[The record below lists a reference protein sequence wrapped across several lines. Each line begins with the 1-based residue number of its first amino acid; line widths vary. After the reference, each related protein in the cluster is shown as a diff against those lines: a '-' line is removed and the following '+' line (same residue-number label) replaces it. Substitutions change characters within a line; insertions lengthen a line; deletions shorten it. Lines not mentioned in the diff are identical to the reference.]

1 MNKILDRI
9 SGPEDVK
16 KLSSKELSKLAS
28 EIRALILDTISKT
41 GGHLSPN
48 LGVVEITL
56 AMNYVFDP
64 PHDKFIWDVGVISGL
79 GILVT
84 GLFIFSVNIV
94 TFFLPKS
101 SDVTPIAITPVIPG
115 ITVSFASL
123 PYFLV
128 AIMIGAIVHEFGH

>member
-16 KLSSKELSKLAS
+16 KLSSKELTKLAS

-64 PHDKFIWDVGVISGL
+64 PHDKFIWDVGHQCYTHKILTGRKDRFHTLRQFDGL
-79 GILVT
+79 C
-84 GLFIFSVNIV
+84 
-94 TFFLPKS
+94 
-101 SDVTPIAITPVIPG
+101 
-115 ITVSFASL
+115 
-123 PYFLV
+123 
-128 AIMIGAIVHEFGH
+128 